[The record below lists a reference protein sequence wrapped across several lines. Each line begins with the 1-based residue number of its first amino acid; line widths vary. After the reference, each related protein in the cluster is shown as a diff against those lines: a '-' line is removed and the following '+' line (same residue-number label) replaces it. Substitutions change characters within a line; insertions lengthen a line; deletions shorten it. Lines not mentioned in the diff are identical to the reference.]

1 MEPERTHGY
10 NGVPKQ
16 CPEIPH
22 DGLGVL
28 SEYSGVPY
36 TVVLPVVGYGTLCMI
51 YNIVFCVC
59 VVVVLMVLTCS
70 QGRRGMNISTL
81 RLATQDSN
89 L

>member
-10 NGVPKQ
+10 NGVSKQ

-59 VVVVLMVLTCS
+59 SGGVDGVDMFSGTK
-70 QGRRGMNISTL
+70 G
-81 RLATQDSN
+81 DEH
-89 L
+89 